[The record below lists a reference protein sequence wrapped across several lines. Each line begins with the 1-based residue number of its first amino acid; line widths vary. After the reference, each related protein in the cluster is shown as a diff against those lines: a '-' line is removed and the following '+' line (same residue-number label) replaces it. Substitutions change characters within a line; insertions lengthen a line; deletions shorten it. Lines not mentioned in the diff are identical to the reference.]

1 MYPKKWKRTKK
12 VVSVVTAFA
21 MLSSAMGT
29 TAVAASVGSDNQ
41 PVLSEESG
49 ASVLE
54 SQLVQPKEA
63 ELIAS
68 DSQPVLAEE
77 AELVE
82 SDSQPAISEEAEPVE
97 SDSQPA
103 ISGEI
108 ELPTADSEPGALA
121 SDTVSGPSA
130 DATVPDDQPDGE
142 DVNKGQSP
150 DNSAADN
157 NGALSYQEVYDK
169 MFAMKKEYPE
179 GMTWNNFEP
188 YGTKGNL
195 GAHYEWDGGK
205 ILGNVNKGVGCA
217 AFAFILSDK
226 AFGTLPARVV
236 YDIKYEK
243 VNVGDILRINN
254 NSHSVIVLQKTDAG
268 VIVAEGNYNG
278 TVHWGR
284 ALSKEEVLRA
294 NFIVTRYPE
303 NYDPSNATGKEE
315 ILDNGSMDSG
325 LSWAVTNLGTL
336 TISGNGAM
344 KDFSQDTSTVPWNAY
359 SANIH
364 TIVIGSGVT
373 SIGDYAFYQS
383 PASSVYIAAGVK
395 SIGKGAFSKSAI
407 MGVTI
412 PDTVEVIG
420 DSAFE
425 NCSKLVS
432 ASINE
437 DAAASKGVKTIG
449 MTAFK
454 GCTTLKYIDF
464 PSTITSVGDGAFW
477 GCGEM
482 YSVRFKSGTETVTL
496 SDNLFAQCYQ
506 LVKVLLPEKTDYISP
521 GVFTSCNALTE
532 LYIPAGISGMGTAP
546 GPFPTNLK
554 ILNFAGDEQTW
565 INLGGDRALNNS
577 GLVTLKPNF
586 NVPFPNPFA
595 KDPND
600 PGDLMDGSHVHNW
613 SADWNHDN
621 NYHWHE
627 CGAEGCTLT
636 SSYEKDGYA
645 LHSYGS
651 WVVDTSA
658 TSYQSGS
665 KHRDCTVCAYRQT
678 ESIPA
683 TGSSSSGS
691 SGGSW
696 GWGGGSG
703 GSWSSGSSNIPQKP
717 SEPESPSEPDS
728 SENNTGNTDQPDS
741 NTKEDDSDKTDNK
754 DDSKISASKLKQ
766 QKTKFKKEFK
776 TGLKQQIKSQVK
788 TELKKELKASKKLK
802 SKAKLKKQVKA
813 KIKTKVKTKLKTQM
827 KKKYSKPLGDEFT
840 ELFNEQFSAQFNKV
854 FSDQFSTQYKQLL
867 AKQKKSK

>member
-29 TAVAASVGSDNQ
+29 TAVAAAVGSDNQ
-41 PVLSEESG
+41 PLLSEESG

-63 ELIAS
+63 ELIVS

-77 AELVE
+77 AELVQ
-82 SDSQPAISEEAEPVE
+82 SDSQPAISEE
-97 SDSQPA
+97 
-103 ISGEI
+103 I
-108 ELPTADSEPGALA
+108 ELPAADSEPGVLA
-121 SDTVSGPSA
+121 SDTVSGPSV
-130 DATVPDDQPDGE
+130 DAAVPDDQPDGE

-150 DNSAADN
+150 DNSAAADN
-157 NGALSYQEVYDK
+157 NGALSYQEVYNK
-169 MFAMKKEYPE
+169 MFAMKTEYPE

-226 AFGTLPARVV
+226 AFGALPARVV

-315 ILDNGSMDSG
+315 IIDNGSMDSG

-344 KDFSQDTSTVPWNAY
+344 KDFSQDTSSVPW
-359 SANIH
+359 SAHSADIQ

-373 SIGDYAFYQS
+373 SIGAYAFYQS
-383 PASSVYIAAGVK
+383 PASSVYIAAGAK
-395 SIGKGAFSKSAI
+395 SIRKCAFSKSAI

-412 PDTVEVIG
+412 PDTVEAIG

-425 NCSKLVS
+425 NCGKLVS
-432 ASINE
+432 VSINE

-449 MTAFK
+449 MKAFK

-477 GCGEM
+477 GCSEM
-482 YSVRFKSGTETVTL
+482 YSVRFKSGKETVTL

-577 GLVTLKPNF
+577 GLGNLKPNF

-741 NTKEDDSDKTDNK
+741 NIKEDDSDKTDHK

>member
-82 SDSQPAISEEAEPVE
+82 SDSQPAISEE
-97 SDSQPA
+97 
-103 ISGEI
+103 I
-108 ELPTADSEPGALA
+108 ELPAADSEPGVLA

-130 DATVPDDQPDGE
+130 DAAVPDDQPDGE

-150 DNSAADN
+150 DNSAAADN
-157 NGALSYQEVYDK
+157 NGALSYQEVYNK
-169 MFAMKKEYPE
+169 MFAMKTEYPE

-315 ILDNGSMDSG
+315 IIDSGSMDSG

-344 KDFSQDTSTVPWNAY
+344 KDFSQDASSVPW
-359 SANIH
+359 SAHSAGIQ

-373 SIGDYAFYQS
+373 SIGAYAFYQS
-383 PASSVYIAAGVK
+383 PATSVYMALRVLERKHFLG
-395 SIGKGAFSKSAI
+395 
-407 MGVTI
+407 
-412 PDTVEVIG
+412 
-420 DSAFE
+420 
-425 NCSKLVS
+425 
-432 ASINE
+432 
-437 DAAASKGVKTIG
+437 
-449 MTAFK
+449 
-454 GCTTLKYIDF
+454 
-464 PSTITSVGDGAFW
+464 
-477 GCGEM
+477 
-482 YSVRFKSGTETVTL
+482 R
-496 SDNLFAQCYQ
+496 Q
-506 LVKVLLPEKTDYISP
+506 L
-521 GVFTSCNALTE
+521 
-532 LYIPAGISGMGTAP
+532 
-546 GPFPTNLK
+546 
-554 ILNFAGDEQTW
+554 
-565 INLGGDRALNNS
+565 
-577 GLVTLKPNF
+577 
-586 NVPFPNPFA
+586 
-595 KDPND
+595 
-600 PGDLMDGSHVHNW
+600 
-613 SADWNHDN
+613 
-621 NYHWHE
+621 
-627 CGAEGCTLT
+627 
-636 SSYEKDGYA
+636 
-645 LHSYGS
+645 
-651 WVVDTSA
+651 
-658 TSYQSGS
+658 
-665 KHRDCTVCAYRQT
+665 
-678 ESIPA
+678 
-683 TGSSSSGS
+683 
-691 SGGSW
+691 
-696 GWGGGSG
+696 
-703 GSWSSGSSNIPQKP
+703 
-717 SEPESPSEPDS
+717 
-728 SENNTGNTDQPDS
+728 
-741 NTKEDDSDKTDNK
+741 
-754 DDSKISASKLKQ
+754 
-766 QKTKFKKEFK
+766 
-776 TGLKQQIKSQVK
+776 
-788 TELKKELKASKKLK
+788 
-802 SKAKLKKQVKA
+802 
-813 KIKTKVKTKLKTQM
+813 
-827 KKKYSKPLGDEFT
+827 
-840 ELFNEQFSAQFNKV
+840 
-854 FSDQFSTQYKQLL
+854 
-867 AKQKKSK
+867 